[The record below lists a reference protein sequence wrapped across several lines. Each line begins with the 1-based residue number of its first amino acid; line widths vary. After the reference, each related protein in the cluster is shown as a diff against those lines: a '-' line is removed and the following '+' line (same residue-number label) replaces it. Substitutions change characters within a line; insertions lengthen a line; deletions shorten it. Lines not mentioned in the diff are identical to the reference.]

1 MKVRWTVPAAEQ
13 LEQAYDYIAESNP
26 RAAEEVAQRV
36 IDITE
41 MLGKHPGAG
50 RSCRITGTREFSV
63 PDTPFIVAYA
73 VGSKAVWIL
82 AVYHG
87 ARKWPERL

>member
-1 MKVRWTVPAAEQ
+1 MKIRWTVPAAEQ
-13 LEQAYDYIAESNP
+13 LEQAFDYIAEGNSG
-26 RAAEEVAQRV
+26 AAEEVAQRV

-50 RSCRITGTREFSV
+50 RSGRVAGTREFSV
-63 PDTPFIVAYA
+63 PDTPFIVAYS
-73 VGSKAVWIL
+73 VSDEAVWIL

-87 ARKWPERL
+87 ARKWPERF